1 MLSLEACL
9 SCLPWFTFS
18 FHSLIPLHCSF
29 TSLHS
34 SLSVFLLCLFLLSSA
49 HRVNLQLAS
58 CFVKTRVKVI
68 YFCHFFPLFF
78 LAFFSL
84 SPCCF
89 NGWLAPLYPNSHT
102 TSSNITALLNWNY
115 AAERA
120 TAYGIF
126 YVALVRNFKR
136 NEETA
141 DEFFNSR
148 CCGNVAECLEFVFQ
162 RSEKVRGARAL
173 SQIQTGL
180 YNNPAHPQITS
191 NEFSKQRS
199 GEGILVM
206 EGT

>member
-1 MLSLEACL
+1 M
-9 SCLPWFTFS
+9 
-18 FHSLIPLHCSF
+18 
-29 TSLHS
+29 
-34 SLSVFLLCLFLLSSA
+34 
-49 HRVNLQLAS
+49 
-58 CFVKTRVKVI
+58 RVKVS
-68 YFCHFFPLFF
+68 YFCHIFFF
-78 LAFFSL
+78 LSCFLLPLSL
-84 SPCCF
+84 LF
-89 NGWLAPLYPNSHT
+89 NGWVAPLYPNSHT

-162 RSEKVRGARAL
+162 RSEKRKSLQLIWNPNR
-173 SQIQTGL
+173 L
-180 YNNPAHPQITS
+180 YNNPSNPQITS
-191 NEFSKQRS
+191 NEFSKQWS

-206 EGT
+206 DLLSGEHD